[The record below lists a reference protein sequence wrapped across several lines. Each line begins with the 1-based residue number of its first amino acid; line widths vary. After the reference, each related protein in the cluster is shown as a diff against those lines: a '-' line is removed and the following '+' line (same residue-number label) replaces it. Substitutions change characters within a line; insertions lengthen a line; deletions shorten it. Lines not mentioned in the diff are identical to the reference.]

1 MSSGR
6 ELREMRVAILALT
19 VGGRKLAEK
28 LQQSLEESTHLKVE
42 GGVVSTFARH
52 WHQFDGFICIMA
64 SGIVVRAIADLLE
77 DKTKDPCVV
86 VVDQKGQF
94 AISLLSGHLG
104 GGNGLAEKVASI
116 SGGVAVITTA
126 SDTLELPALDLWV
139 RDNNMFA
146 DTTTLTQL
154 SSKLVNSGVLK
165 VFSKVQVD
173 TLPKG
178 LLQVGSA
185 EEADCIISWHRQ
197 DKILTFYPKVLVVGI
212 GCNRGTP
219 LEEFEEA
226 LQELFDQ
233 LKLSTHAIRN
243 IASIDA
249 KNDEAGLLAF
259 AEKYNWHIDFYSK
272 DEINVLT
279 NLEIS
284 SAALKAVGAIGVAEP
299 TALLSAQNTLLL
311 SRKRK
316 WQNITMAV
324 AQASF
329 TL

>member
-1 MSSGR
+1 
-6 ELREMRVAILALT
+6 MRVGILALS

-28 LQQSLEESTHLKVE
+28 LRQSLKESTHLKVE

-52 WHQFDGFICIMA
+52 WPQFDGFICIMA

-77 DKTKDPCVV
+77 DKTRDPCVV

-126 SDTLELPALDLWV
+126 SDTLGLPALDLWA
-139 RDNNMFA
+139 RDNHMFA
-146 DTTTLTQL
+146 DAKTLTRL
-154 SSKLVNSGVLK
+154 SSKLVNCGGLK
-165 VFSKVQVD
+165 VFSEVQVD
-173 TLPKG
+173 TLPQG
-178 LLQVGSA
+178 LLQVESA

-299 TALLSAQNTLLL
+299 TALLSAQNTLLF